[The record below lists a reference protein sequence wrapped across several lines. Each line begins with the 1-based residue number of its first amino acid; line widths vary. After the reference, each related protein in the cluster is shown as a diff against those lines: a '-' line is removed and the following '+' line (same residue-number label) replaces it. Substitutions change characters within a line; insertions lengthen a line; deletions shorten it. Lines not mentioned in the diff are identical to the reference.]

1 MSFAGQARRRRLKI
15 LVTNDDGMHSR
26 GLWALAD
33 ALSEVGDV
41 TLIAP
46 DREQSGVGT
55 SITIRRDLRISRLPR
70 RGRIEAYSLEGTP
83 SDCVLLAIGGL
94 MKDGIDLIVS
104 GINEGA
110 NIGDNILM
118 SGTVGAALQG
128 YFHDISSIAISVAEL
143 RRPEAGPS
151 ARTAAVLARG
161 IAAGWFGEGPV
172 LLNVNLPNLPADRL
186 KGVAI
191 TEMAHRA
198 YTLNITRETNVKGH
212 DVCRVGGQ
220 LRTGPLEEGTD
231 AWAIRNGLISISPID
246 HSFQFRGDRDRW
258 AGLADRVFGALTD
271 GVTPR

>member
-1 MSFAGQARRRRLKI
+1 MKI

-55 SITIRRDLRISRLPR
+55 SITIRRELRLNRLPR
-70 RGRIEAYSLEGTP
+70 RGKVAAYSLEGTP
-83 SDCVLLAIGGL
+83 SDCVLLAIGDL
-94 MKDGIDLIVS
+94 MRDGIDLIVS

-110 NIGDNILM
+110 NVGDNILM

-143 RRPEAGPS
+143 RRPEVGPS

-161 IAAGWFGEGPV
+161 IAAGWFGPGTV
-172 LLNVNLPNLPADRL
+172 LLNVNLPNLPADKL
-186 KGVAI
+186 TGAAI
-191 TEMAHRA
+191 TDMAHRA
-198 YTLNITRETNVKGH
+198 YTLNITREKNVKGH
-212 DVCRVGGQ
+212 DVCKVGGQ
-220 LRTGPLEEGTD
+220 LHTGPLVEGTD

-246 HSFQFRGDRDRW
+246 HSFQFQGDRDKLD
-258 AGLADRVFGALTD
+258 GLAETIFEGIKRGGT
-271 GVTPR
+271 R